1 MNNNNENLQI
11 PDIMKNFSMKYVL
24 ILIFTFI
31 SLIFIANIVKNIYTE
46 YLWFYHLSYQDVY
59 FKILRTKIY
68 LFELPK

>member
-31 SLIFIANIVKNIYTE
+31 GLIFIANIVKNIYTE

-59 FKILRTKIY
+59 FKILRTK
-68 LFELPK
+68 